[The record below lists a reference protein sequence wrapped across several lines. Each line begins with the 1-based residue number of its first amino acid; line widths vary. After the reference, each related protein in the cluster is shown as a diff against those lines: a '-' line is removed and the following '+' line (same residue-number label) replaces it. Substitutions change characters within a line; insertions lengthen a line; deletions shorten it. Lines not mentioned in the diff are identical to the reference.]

1 MDQCTF
7 HFAIT
12 LSEKGTHCQNIAIK
26 TKICLYIL
34 TNLANGISSINYV
47 GRDQLQQK
55 SYIVF
60 GPRPSLNHPAASKS
74 DESSGRTMLQS
85 SLPAGQSLLKLKIP
99 VSDKSELV
107 FCSPDS
113 RRGQK
118 RKIAE
123 DASSSEADHL
133 FREAAA
139 KTTEK
144 VPDQLFE

>member
-1 MDQCTF
+1 MAKCPNGKIIKSLYLK
-7 HFAIT
+7 IT
-12 LSEKGTHCQNIAIK
+12 YVWVDNANFFTQNS
-26 TKICLYIL
+26 
-34 TNLANGISSINYV
+34 N
-47 GRDQLQQK
+47 QLQQK